1 MQTAAH
7 EQGTKEGKITALRA
21 LLAEKFP
28 QSALRAGGVLPAALG
43 TGLPELRR
51 GVVTEVSG
59 SIGSGALFL
68 EALLASAQAEGT
80 LVALVDGQR
89 GFDPAAMGGR
99 LARLLWVLCPDAAT
113 AVKAADLLL
122 RDGNLPLVVLDLQLN
137 PARDLRRI
145 PATTWYRF
153 QRILEPSASAF
164 VVLTADPLVSS
175 AAERFALRNRW
186 TLRAM
191 QQRRTELKL
200 VVECAHRRIAG
211 GNASAFAP
219 EERQIA

>member
-7 EQGTKEGKITALRA
+7 EQGTKEGRITELRA

-28 QSALRAGGVLPAALG
+28 ISALRAGGVLPVALG

-68 EALLASAQAEGT
+68 ETLLSCAQAAGT
-80 LVALVDGQR
+80 LTALVDAAS
-89 GFDPAAMGGR
+89 GFDPAQKGLP
-99 LARLLWVLCPDAAT
+99 LARLLWVLCKDAQT
-113 AVKAADLLL
+113 SIKAADLLL
-122 RDGNLPLVVLDLQLN
+122 RDGNLPLVVLDLQMS

-153 QRILEPSASAF
+153 QRIMEPSTATF
-164 VVLTADPLVSS
+164 VVLTARPMVSS
-175 AAERFALRNRW
+175 AAERFELHNHW

-191 QQRRTELKL
+191 QQRRTELRL
-200 VVECAHRRIAG
+200 VVECAHRRALV
-211 GNASAFAP
+211 AV
-219 EERQIA
+219 ERQIA